1 MSNGFLGTI
10 LIVDDED
17 GIRDSLSDI
26 LEDEHYEVITA
37 ANATEAR
44 GHYLKSPPD
53 LVLLD
58 IWMPDIDGISLL
70 REWQSQGN
78 LRCPVIIM
86 SGHGTIETAVEATKL
101 GAFYFLEKPL
111 STAKLLLTV
120 ERALQTQS
128 LISQNEKLKAQID
141 PPLSLIANSEAM
153 KQVSAQAQNLF
164 KQSVAVLILGAFGT
178 GRKHLAK
185 YIHQNSPKKDERFLE
200 LNFENLEPEEAA
212 KALEICV
219 KECGN
224 GSLYITEI
232 AQVPLELQ
240 KTILRLIGEQKIR
253 IFAASTLNPEQLKEI
268 VEPQLFDVITIA
280 CISLPSLSARSE
292 DISDLLE
299 YFCNYFANYEQ
310 LPYRHF
316 TLAAQNALRQHQW
329 LGNVQELKNLV
340 QRLLI
345 QGKANPEID
354 IDEAKNALTPI
365 PENNDTPI
373 WLQFIPKDLSLREA
387 REEFERQYLLAQ
399 FKFTGGNI
407 AKLAGRV
414 GMDRTN
420 LYRKLRSL
428 NINPTEKPEK

>member
-1 MSNGFLGTI
+1 MSNGFLGKI

-17 GIRDSLSDI
+17 GIRDSLTDI
-26 LEDEHYEVITA
+26 LEDEHYLVSSA

-44 GHYLKSPPD
+44 IEYLKNPPD

-58 IWMPDIDGISLL
+58 IWMPDIDGITLL
-70 REWQSQGN
+70 KEWQSQGHLN
-78 LRCPVIIM
+78 CPVIIM

-120 ERALQTQS
+120 GRALETQS
-128 LISQNEKLKAQID
+128 LIAQNEKLKAQID
-141 PPLSLIANSEAM
+141 PPLRIIANSEAM
-153 KQVSAQAQNLF
+153 QQVKAQAQNLF
-164 KQSVAVLILGAFGT
+164 NQTVSVLILGPFGS
-178 GRKHLAK
+178 GKKHLAK
-185 YIHQNSPKKDERFLE
+185 FIHQNSARKERKFLE
-200 LNFENLEPEEAA
+200 LNFESLELEEAL
-212 KALEICV
+212 KTLEIRV
-219 KECGN
+219 KESGE
-224 GSLYITEI
+224 GSIYLSEI
-232 AQVPLELQ
+232 AQIPVEIQ
-240 KTILRLIGEQKIR
+240 RVLRRIIEEQKVR
-253 IFAASTLNPEQLKEI
+253 VFASSSLNLEQLKEI
-268 VEPQLFDVITIA
+268 IDPNLFDLITIA
-280 CISLPSLSARSE
+280 TITLPALSARTE
-292 DISDLLE
+292 DVSDLLE
-299 YFCNYFANYEQ
+299 YFCKYFADYEE

-345 QGKANPEID
+345 QGNSPEID
-354 IDEAKNALTPI
+354 IAEAKAALTAV
-365 PENNDTPI
+365 PENSETPI

-399 FKFTGGNI
+399 FKYADGNI